1 MCKSLVLVITC
12 KADRLF
18 TSILFSPVLQGREEG
33 VRVVSYDCRGVKYS
47 SKDVLCSQERP
58 T

>member
-1 MCKSLVLVITC
+1 VLVITC

-18 TSILFSPVLQGREEG
+18 TSILFSPVLQGRKEG
-33 VRVVSYDCRGVKYS
+33 VRDVSYDCRGVKYS
-47 SKDVLCSQERP
+47 GKDVLCSQERP

>member
-1 MCKSLVLVITC
+1 VLVITY

-18 TSILFSPVLQGREEG
+18 TSILLSPVLQGKEEV
-33 VRVVSYDCRGVKYS
+33 VRAVSYDCRGVEYS
-47 SKDVLCSQERP
+47 SKDVLCSKERP

>member
-1 MCKSLVLVITC
+1 VLVITC

-33 VRVVSYDCRGVKYS
+33 VCVVSYDCRGVKYS